1 MDSLGSAAASP
12 AIFASSASADAQVLQ
27 AAGQVIGAVV
37 AAAFT
42 IPIGELR
49 ATGRRSASIAFARQT
64 AMYLAHVALGLN
76 YADVGRAFG
85 RDRTTA
91 AYACRIVEDRRT
103 DPQLDARLASLEHL
117 LRRGAL
123 ADRAVSR

>member
-1 MDSLGSAAASP
+1 MDSVTSAAASP
-12 AIFASSASADAQVLQ
+12 AMFASSGPAEAHVLQ
-27 AAGQVIGAVV
+27 SAGQVIATVV

-49 ATGRRSASIAFARQT
+49 AGGRRSAPTAFARQT
-64 AMYLAHVALGLN
+64 AMYLAHVALGLT

-91 AYACRIVEDRRT
+91 AYACSIVEDRRT
-103 DPQLDARLASLEHL
+103 DPQLDARLASLEYL
-117 LRRGAL
+117 LRRGTL
-123 ADRAVSR
+123 AERAVS